1 MTLSYVAS
9 QIETPLIPILAR
21 MTRHGALVDKAF
33 VREMKADTQQQL
45 DMLGGALEVL
55 APAMDPMS
63 NKSVGDWLFGPGGCQ
78 PTRYNKSGPVVDKY
92 VLEDLD
98 HPVAALVRE
107 YRKAAKLMGTYIDSI
122 LAQPTD
128 RVHGNF
134 NQFVTRTGRLSSSG
148 PNLQNQ
154 DKRIRA
160 AYIAPDGGALLCGDY
175 AQQELRVLA
184 HYSKDPEWLRWF
196 QEGIDPHRA
205 TAAQMFSVF
214 EDAVVKYMRDAAKI
228 VNFGIP
234 YGAGVKT
241 MGKGL
246 PGGVKQAAQFL
257 EMHKK
262 AYPTLW
268 GWIDWDK
275 DICRKR
281 GYAETIW
288 GRRRWLPGLASEL
301 PDEVWKAE
309 RDAVNMPIQGSSADI
324 TKLAMVRLDRV
335 LADPAWDGIAM
346 ILQVHDELVLECR
359 TVELAEKFK
368 PIMEEVMVGVG
379 LGKMDVPLVVDAH
392 WGKTWKEA
400 K

>member
-1 MTLSYVAS
+1 MTLFYVAS

-78 PTRYNKSGPVVDKY
+78 PTRFNKSGPVVDKY

-107 YRKAAKLMGTYIDSI
+107 YRKAVKLMGTYIDSI

-175 AQQELRVLA
+175 SQQELRVLA

-196 QEGIDPHRA
+196 REGRDPHTETA
-205 TAAQMFSVF
+205 TATGVS
-214 EDAVVKYMRDAAKI
+214 RSAAKI
-228 VNFGIP
+228 LNFGIP
-234 YGAGVKT
+234 YGAGSKT
-241 MGKGL
+241 MGKNL
-246 PGGVKQAAQFL
+246 PGGQKQAAQLL
-257 EMHKK
+257 EMHR
-262 AYPTLW
+262 ASFTTLW
-268 GWIDWDK
+268 AWIDWYK
-275 DICRKR
+275 DRCRER

-309 RDAVNMPIQGSSADI
+309 RDAVNMPVQGSSADI

-392 WGKTWKEA
+392 WGKTWKDA

>member
-33 VREMKADTQQQL
+33 VRGLKVEVGETL
-45 DMLGGALEVL
+45 DSLRGALEYM
-55 APAMDPMS
+55 APGMDPMS
-63 NKSVGDWLFGPGGCQ
+63 NPSVGAWLFGPGGCR
-78 PTRYNKSGPVVDKY
+78 PTRFNKTGPVVDKF

-98 HPVAALVRE
+98 HPVASLIRE
-107 YRKAAKLMGTYIDSI
+107 YRKAEKLMGTYIEPI

-128 RVHGNF
+128 RVHGKF
-134 NQFVTRTGRLSSSG
+134 NQYVTRTGRLSSSG

-160 AYIAPDGGALLCGDY
+160 AYVAPEGGALLCGDY
-175 AQQELRVLA
+175 GQQELRVLA
-184 HYSKDPEWLRWF
+184 HYSRDPEWLRWF
-196 QEGIDPHRA
+196 QEGRDPHEETAVA
-205 TAAQMFSVF
+205 TGVS
-214 EDAVVKYMRDAAKI
+214 RGAAKI
-228 VNFGIP
+228 LNFGIP
-234 YGAGVKT
+234 YGAGAKT

-246 PGGVKQAAQFL
+246 PGGQKQAAQLL
-257 EMHKK
+257 EMHR
-262 AYPTLW
+262 ATYPTLW
-268 GWIDWDK
+268 AWIDWYK
-275 DICRKR
+275 DLCREK

-288 GRRRWLPGLASEL
+288 GRRRWLPGLQSEL

-324 TKLAMVRLDRV
+324 TKLAMVRIDRV
-335 LADPAWDGIAM
+335 LEDPAWSGITM

-359 TVELAEKFK
+359 TVELAERFK
-368 PIMEEVMVGVG
+368 PVMEEVMVGVG
-379 LGKMDVPLVVDAH
+379 RGKMDVPLVVDAH
-392 WGKTWKEA
+392 WGKTWKDA

>member
-55 APAMDPMS
+55 APAIDPMS

-78 PTRYNKSGPVVDKY
+78 PTRFNKSGPVVDKY

-175 AQQELRVLA
+175 GQQELRVLA

-196 QEGIDPHRA
+196 REGRDPHTETA
-205 TAAQMFSVF
+205 TATGVS
-214 EDAVVKYMRDAAKI
+214 RSAAKI
-228 VNFGIP
+228 LNFGIP
-234 YGAGVKT
+234 YGAGAKT
-241 MGKGL
+241 MGKNL
-246 PGGVKQAAQFL
+246 PGGQKQAAQLL
-257 EMHKK
+257 EMHR
-262 AYPTLW
+262 ASFTTLW
-268 GWIDWDK
+268 AWIDWYK
-275 DICRKR
+275 DRCRER

-288 GRRRWLPGLASEL
+288 GRRRWLPGLVSEL

-359 TVELAEKFK
+359 TVELAERFK

-392 WGKTWKEA
+392 WGKTWKDA